1 MCNSALRKDVILLEF
16 GKEHKFCGDCV
27 QFSSACFQ
35 ALNLRRASDL
45 GELGLGGIWTNALGQ
60 RHP

>member
-1 MCNSALRKDVILLEF
+1 MCNSALRKDVILLQF

-27 QFSSACFQ
+27 QFSPVCFQ

-45 GELGLGGIWTNALGQ
+45 WKLGLGGIWTNALGQ
-60 RHP
+60 RRQ